1 MAAIAKP
8 RTESPT
14 TGKPIDTI
22 FFVIAFRLAEEPE
35 FVGSGVTNHGSSFSG
50 RGASGSG
57 RLGSS
62 GWRMGL
68 FKELLFVGPKR
79 SSRLTFSLLQF
90 VNER

>member
-1 MAAIAKP
+1 MDAIANP

-35 FVGSGVTNHGSSFSG
+35 FVGSGVTNQGSSFSA

-62 GWRMGL
+62 GWRIGL
-68 FKELLFVGPKR
+68 FAEFILVGPKR
-79 SSRLTFSLLQF
+79 SSRLTLLTSPIG
-90 VNER
+90 